1 MGDQSTLNDIDMLEA
16 AVDHKQIE
24 AYSADNMQI
33 TKEILKANETGF
45 INNLVNSNLAL
56 RPKLLINDFSKG
68 SKVLSEITS
77 ELTKCNHFMF
87 SIAFITMSGITPLL
101 ETLRLIE
108 DKGITGRIL
117 TTDYLNFSEPKALK
131 KLLAFSNIRIKL
143 YSKENF
149 HTKGYIFKHSDHY
162 KLIVGSSNLTQ
173 TALTKNKEWN
183 IKVSSLEEGALTEEV
198 LKDFEEMWSDA
209 EDLTLEWIETYEKIY
224 KKQREAARQS
234 TVPRI
239 TQYTLKPNKMQVSAI
254 QALDSIRAKGAK
266 RALLISATGTGK
278 TYLSAFD
285 LRNYNAR
292 RALFIVHREQIA
304 NQALESYKNV
314 FGDTRTMGIL
324 SGNSKDTNKDFI
336 FSTIQTLSKDEVLAS
351 FPRNEFD
358 YIIIDEVHKAG
369 AATYQKVVDYFQPK
383 FMLGMTATPERTD
396 DFDIFKM
403 FHHNIAYEI
412 RLQQAMEEDLLCPFH
427 YFGITDITINGNTLD
442 DATEFRYLVSDLRV
456 DHIIDRIKF
465 YGYSGERVEGL
476 IFCSDKKEARE
487 LSAKFNERGFRT
499 LALTGD
505 DSQEK
510 REAAIE
516 RLEQADPENCLDYIF
531 TVDIFN
537 EGVDIPA
544 INQVVM
550 LRATKSSI
558 IFVQQLGRGLRKHKS
573 KEYVVIIDFI
583 GNYTRNFLI
592 PIALSGDKTYNK
604 DTIRKYVMEGN
615 RIIPG
620 CSTINFDE
628 ISRKRIFE
636 SIDHANFN
644 DVKLIKESYINL
656 RYKLGRIPKLID
668 FDLYDSIDPLRIFD
682 NNSLGSYHRFLSKY
696 EKEYKIKLTYVQESM
711 IEFISKKLASGKRP
725 HELEMLRCAIN
736 YENGLMV
743 KLKQS
748 LKDQYNIAFKSN
760 TEKSIF
766 NVLTNQFASGS
777 SKETYKDCI
786 FIEKDTTDYKISKSF
801 KENLKNG
808 NFKNIVEELID
819 FGLYRYKRNYSNRYG
834 DTNFQLYQKY
844 TYEDVCRLLDWE
856 KGEVALNIGGYKF
869 DKTTKTYPVFINY
882 HKSEDISASI
892 NYEDRFVT
900 PAQLIAIS
908 KSGRTKNSADVVQA
922 YNAEKDGVEM
932 EVTEK
937 HLVFQ

>member
-1 MGDQSTLNDIDMLEA
+1 
-16 AVDHKQIE
+16 
-24 AYSADNMQI
+24 MQI

-108 DKGITGRIL
+108 AKGITGRIL

>member
-108 DKGITGRIL
+108 AKGITGRIL
-117 TTDYLNFSEPKALK
+117 TTDYLNFSEPKAFK

-183 IKVSSLEEGALTEEV
+183 IKVSSLEEGTLTEEV
-198 LKDFEEMWSDA
+198 LKEFEEMWSDA

-442 DATEFRYLVSDLRV
+442 DATEFRYLVSDQRV

-465 YGYSGERVEGL
+465 YGYSGE
-476 IFCSDKKEARE
+476 
-487 LSAKFNERGFRT
+487 
-499 LALTGD
+499 
-505 DSQEK
+505 Q
-510 REAAIE
+510 
-516 RLEQADPENCLDYIF
+516 
-531 TVDIFN
+531 
-537 EGVDIPA
+537 
-544 INQVVM
+544 
-550 LRATKSSI
+550 
-558 IFVQQLGRGLRKHKS
+558 
-573 KEYVVIIDFI
+573 
-583 GNYTRNFLI
+583 
-592 PIALSGDKTYNK
+592 
-604 DTIRKYVMEGN
+604 
-615 RIIPG
+615 
-620 CSTINFDE
+620 
-628 ISRKRIFE
+628 
-636 SIDHANFN
+636 
-644 DVKLIKESYINL
+644 
-656 RYKLGRIPKLID
+656 
-668 FDLYDSIDPLRIFD
+668 
-682 NNSLGSYHRFLSKY
+682 
-696 EKEYKIKLTYVQESM
+696 
-711 IEFISKKLASGKRP
+711 
-725 HELEMLRCAIN
+725 
-736 YENGLMV
+736 
-743 KLKQS
+743 
-748 LKDQYNIAFKSN
+748 
-760 TEKSIF
+760 
-766 NVLTNQFASGS
+766 
-777 SKETYKDCI
+777 
-786 FIEKDTTDYKISKSF
+786 
-801 KENLKNG
+801 
-808 NFKNIVEELID
+808 
-819 FGLYRYKRNYSNRYG
+819 
-834 DTNFQLYQKY
+834 
-844 TYEDVCRLLDWE
+844 
-856 KGEVALNIGGYKF
+856 
-869 DKTTKTYPVFINY
+869 
-882 HKSEDISASI
+882 
-892 NYEDRFVT
+892 
-900 PAQLIAIS
+900 
-908 KSGRTKNSADVVQA
+908 
-922 YNAEKDGVEM
+922 
-932 EVTEK
+932 
-937 HLVFQ
+937 

>member
-1 MGDQSTLNDIDMLEA
+1 M
-16 AVDHKQIE
+16 
-24 AYSADNMQI
+24 
-33 TKEILKANETGF
+33 
-45 INNLVNSNLAL
+45 
-56 RPKLLINDFSKG
+56 
-68 SKVLSEITS
+68 
-77 ELTKCNHFMF
+77 
-87 SIAFITMSGITPLL
+87 
-101 ETLRLIE
+101 
-108 DKGITGRIL
+108 
-117 TTDYLNFSEPKALK
+117 
-131 KLLAFSNIRIKL
+131 
-143 YSKENF
+143 
-149 HTKGYIFKHSDHY
+149 
-162 KLIVGSSNLTQ
+162 
-173 TALTKNKEWN
+173 
-183 IKVSSLEEGALTEEV
+183 
-198 LKDFEEMWSDA
+198 
-209 EDLTLEWIETYEKIY
+209 
-224 KKQREAARQS
+224 
-234 TVPRI
+234 
-239 TQYTLKPNKMQVSAI
+239 
-254 QALDSIRAKGAK
+254 
-266 RALLISATGTGK
+266 
-278 TYLSAFD
+278 
-285 LRNYNAR
+285 
-292 RALFIVHREQIA
+292 
-304 NQALESYKNV
+304 
-314 FGDTRTMGIL
+314 
-324 SGNSKDTNKDFI
+324 
-336 FSTIQTLSKDEVLAS
+336 
-351 FPRNEFD
+351 
-358 YIIIDEVHKAG
+358 
-369 AATYQKVVDYFQPK
+369 
-383 FMLGMTATPERTD
+383 
-396 DFDIFKM
+396 
-403 FHHNIAYEI
+403 
-412 RLQQAMEEDLLCPFH
+412 
-427 YFGITDITINGNTLD
+427 
-442 DATEFRYLVSDLRV
+442 
-456 DHIIDRIKF
+456 
-465 YGYSGERVEGL
+465 
-476 IFCSDKKEARE
+476 
-487 LSAKFNERGFRT
+487 
-499 LALTGD
+499 
-505 DSQEK
+505 
-510 REAAIE
+510 
-516 RLEQADPENCLDYIF
+516 DYIF

-592 PIALSGDKTYNK
+592 PIALSGDRTYNK

-777 SKETYKDCI
+777 SKETYKHCI
-786 FIEKDTTDYKISKSF
+786 FIEKDNSDYKISESF
-801 KENLKNG
+801 KENLKDE

-819 FGLYRYKRNYSNRYG
+819 FGLYRYKRDYSNRYG

-869 DKTTKTYPVFINY
+869 DKITKTYPVFINY

-908 KSGRTKNSADVVQA
+908 KSGRTKDSADVVQA